1 MSPAMV
7 CRHGQLMKRESP
19 FPLRRETCTKVIDS
33 PRDLLLWGLGRGFQT
48 RTQQLVFFRR
58 KKRSGVCTSL
68 PSHSPKKAQEKETKE
83 KRTDQRKQLQTELDQ
98 AVTAATFAL
107 LGLCLLV
114 QLL

>member
-1 MSPAMV
+1 MCAP
-7 CRHGQLMKRESP
+7 P
-19 FPLRRETCTKVIDS
+19 FPHTA
-33 PRDLLLWGLGRGFQT
+33 
-48 RTQQLVFFRR
+48 
-58 KKRSGVCTSL
+58 
-68 PSHSPKKAQEKETKE
+68 PKKAEEKETKE